1 MAKVWRK
8 PCDHC
13 GTPYEGYGPKY
24 CSIECVGAAKARAP
38 ASPGEADDGLRS
50 YEFVD
55 GRFLFVVGAKVRAI
69 EYARWDAICRDYSSL
84 GSDLSV
90 AECARKHG
98 LQREILARLF
108 KAYGHFKSSPPNC
121 RERIGEHKADFA
133 PLVAEAIEN
142 DEHRFIGQLERAR
155 DTEWREDYI
164 RLKRDTLTQ
173 DRIIQAAE
181 KFAGNWKV
189 PPLKAIK
196 ARAGEDWEAHLP
208 TADEHAGKY
217 NWAPETFGED
227 LDTKET
233 ASRLRAHAEESSEW
247 IAGQPGR
254 CKVVHRSLVGDLF
267 HALTGMTEHGTK
279 LDQDTRSAKVLTMT
293 MDALVYGIALL
304 ASSADRVIVRG
315 SKGNHD
321 GFQFV
326 FAMHLLKALC
336 APYKNVE
343 VHPTP
348 GYYTSFRV
356 GSTLHVLDH
365 GYRMGAIGSW
375 KAKAQAE
382 VVAREVGGEA
392 YHGCEQ
398 IITYVGHLHE
408 EARSQHGGH
417 LKLIR
422 LESLGEPDDFE
433 TSLRYASQPA
443 AHLFRL
449 DALGRISDERV
460 LFRDRLSR
468 AS

>member
-1 MAKVWRK
+1 MPKKFKRNCDFCHKYYEGDGKRFCSK
-8 PCDHC
+8 PCD
-13 GTPYEGYGPKY
+13 
-24 CSIECVGAAKARAP
+24 
-38 ASPGEADDGLRS
+38 DDSRKTSVNDPDPTDTGLRS
-50 YEFVD
+50 YEYVD
-55 GRFLFVVGAKVRAI
+55 GKFVFVVGQKVCAI
-69 EYARWDAICRDYSSL
+69 EFDRWDEICRNYSRL

-98 LQREILARLF
+98 LPREILARLF

-121 RERIGEHKADFA
+121 RERIGEHKGDFA

-155 DTEWREDYI
+155 EQEWREDYM
-164 RLKRDTLTQ
+164 RLKRESVVQ
-173 DRIIQAAE
+173 DKIVAA
-181 KFAGNWKV
+181 AGELATKWPKL
-189 PPLKAIK
+189 PALKLLKA
-196 ARAGEDWEAHLP
+196 RSGEDYEAHIP

-217 NWAPETFGED
+217 NWADETFGED

-233 ASRLRAHAEESSEW
+233 CARLRRHAEETVSW
-247 IAGQPGR
+247 IRGQPGR
-254 CKVVHRSLVGDLF
+254 CKAVHRSLVGDLF
-267 HALTGMTEHGTK
+267 HALTGETEHGTK
-279 LDQDTRSAKVLTMT
+279 LDQDTRSAKVLMSTME
-293 MDALVYGIALL
+293 ALVYGIGLL
-304 ASSADRVIVRG
+304 AGATDHVHVRG

-326 FAMHLLKALC
+326 FAMYLLKALC
-336 APYKNVE
+336 APYKNVT
-343 VHPTP
+343 VYVTP
-348 GYYTSFRV
+348 GYYASFRV
-356 GSTLHVLDH
+356 GTTLHVLDH

-382 VVAREVGGEA
+382 VVAREVGKED

-449 DALGRISDERV
+449 DQHGRISDERV
-460 LFRDRLSR
+460 LFRDRLS
-468 AS
+468 A